1 LTLSAS
7 LPAHVL
13 EDQLPQVAS
22 SAESAQAGL
31 GVKVLHLLSG

>member
-13 EDQLPQVAS
+13 EEQLPQVPDPT
-22 SAESAQAGL
+22 EPPQFGL
-31 GVKVLHLLSG
+31 AVKVLHLLGG